1 MHCVRARTMHITR
14 VLALLVVARARRRCS
29 EYSMAMPWCGP
40 RPLRNGTAD
49 AIRALA
55 AAHAWPGMKPGAIS
69 VANVAAPGSNAEVGV
84 ATAPDGARVVVR
96 VGGATRNR
104 CRDWAAC
111 DAVERAVAAAG
122 CAPKVLFA
130 DETARLSEVVEPL
143 RVRKAAEMPDAFG
156 RLVACVHGSGRGV
169 LDRVEPCAEAAARA
183 LRERDNESPDAT
195 ERLRRMV
202 ARLQALGRSDLMTTE
217 VLHFDL
223 NDRNIMRRELG
234 NLVAIDFES
243 VCAGAPALDLNR
255 IFRRHRRATL
265 GPASTRA
272 ARTAVVEAYVK
283 ARGLTDKPIEDRLW
297 DLEVS
302 NVLGLVLEP
311 HGPLPPGDARSMDF
325 ANVLTEILEAAA
337 TSSADREAL
346 IEIGVTET
354 WFRKECAARGAD
366 WVDNKCCA
374 QGRRPGRCK

>member
-1 MHCVRARTMHITR
+1 MHIAR
-14 VLALLVVARARRRCS
+14 VLALLVAARARRRCF
-29 EYSMAMPWCGP
+29 EYSATKPWCGP

-49 AIRALA
+49 AMRALA
-55 AAHAWPGMKPGAIS
+55 AAHAWPGIEPGAIN

-96 VGGATRNR
+96 VGGAKRNR

-143 RVRKAAEMPDAFG
+143 RVRKAPDAFG

-183 LRERDNESPDAT
+183 LRARENEPADAT

-202 ARLQALGRSDLMTTE
+202 SRLLALGRSDLVATTE

-223 NDRNIMRRELG
+223 NDRNVMRRGPASGL
-234 NLVAIDFES
+234 LAVDFES
-243 VCAGAPALDLNR
+243 VCAGAPALDLVH

-265 GPASTRA
+265 GPASPRA

-283 ARGLTDKPIEDRLW
+283 ARGLPDKPIEDRLW

-311 HGPLPPGDARSMDF
+311 HGPVPPGDARSMDF
-325 ANVLTEILEAAA
+325 ADVLTEILEGAA
-337 TSSADREAL
+337 TSPADRKAL
-346 IEIGVTET
+346 IEIGVTEH
-354 WFRKECAARGAD
+354 WFRNECAARGAE
-366 WVDNKCCA
+366 WVENKCCA
-374 QGRRPGRCK
+374 HGRRPGRCK